1 MDRSSVIKLIKA
13 EYTEDEIG
21 QRVPVETSREVFCS
35 IESISGK
42 EWLEAGQKGLNPEI
56 KITMF
61 CYDYENEMVVE
72 IEGKRYAVYRTY
84 RAKNETLELYLEKKA
99 GT

>member
-1 MDRSSVIKLIKA
+1 MDRSNVIKLVKL
-13 EYTEDEIG
+13 EHTEDEIG
-21 QRVPVETSREVFCS
+21 QQIPVETSRDVFCS

-61 CYDYENEMVVE
+61 CYDYENETIVE
-72 IEGKRYAVYRTY
+72 INGKRYAVYRTY
-84 RAKNETLELYLEKKA
+84 LGKNETIELYLEKKA
-99 GT
+99 GI